1 MPKSDVRIDI
11 KADSAQA
18 SLQIKKLTK
27 DIGLLNKKVQSGG
40 KLNVKQIQQTSR
52 SITSLTSHVSKLAII
67 YGTFHS
73 LVSGGVVTA
82 EFEQSIKRLG
92 VYSGT
97 SGEELERLKNKALDL
112 GKTTVFSA
120 TQVADGMNQMAL
132 AGLTAQEQ
140 FDGIEAVL
148 NLASVGMISL
158 TDASNIAVTAM
169 KSFGLQASDIGD
181 ISDIL
186 AKASTISATTITEL
200 GQALTKVGTEAHS
213 HNISLEETASALGVL
228 ADAGRRGA
236 EAGTQLK
243 IVMARLSGNVEAKK
257 WLDKLHISMYDAT
270 TKGAL
275 PFAEQLKIVRDRLA
289 KLPPQARAIK
299 LSQIFGEEAKSSA
312 VALMTSLDELDAKLG
327 KIRKAMGDNF
337 AQKSAKEMM
346 DTLQGS
352 YKSLLSALE
361 GLTLEMGQN
370 LIPILRESMDSVTG
384 FIRGM
389 DKDKVREFADALG
402 GLIQIIG
409 SFIGDVVSL
418 AGGIINLIDAHQ
430 HLAAALGGLIV
441 ATKLSI
447 SYQKASIAL
456 TIAGTSASKLH
467 SLAVAKEAL
476 ATRGLTRAMKAF
488 LLNPYVLAIAGIISA
503 YSIWADRQEAV
514 TKNHEKSVKSIE
526 NEVKA
531 RDHALAR
538 VETYF
543 NKTAQGYFVT
553 NKERTKE
560 LGLIGQKLNE
570 TEKLLDQGQRENETD
585 ADWIKRKAVM
595 EKSVTLLSEGINKL
609 VGAKDKDILKTKLQ
623 KEAWEKFGVV
633 PAEQTANI
641 EKLRKKYVALE
652 ISASSAISKLIN
664 KEASLNKQL
673 KELAIDK
680 FNIERKYY
688 NERLDLEDEYANRI
702 EGLEQIISGKTLTQL
717 QKKQNILTKYLDRE
731 KLAYKELY
739 SGNLT
744 QASKYF
750 DQLLSMS
757 DKLTIGSLGADGK
770 RLNSAKEV
778 AQEKLRITKLVKDA
792 KLYAL
797 EQEKIKELEANKV
810 KTETALLD
818 LKMTKLQLTAQKEY
832 LKNLQTLTQVL
843 TDKPITFTNDVTT
856 KSIKDLDKMTSDLK
870 SKLTGINVD
879 IQTRKANLELTGLD
893 NKLKNLS
900 GTVEVGADTS
910 TGVKKVNNFISHVSK
925 VKTKTQVEA
934 NTNPAVKGVK
944 KLVRDIHKQKPTTQN
959 VVADVN
965 NAYIPVLEFVKYV
978 GKQTPYLN
986 IYADTNNVYSPVIDA
1001 INWINSQ
1008 VAYIDVYTRHHNAGG
1023 GYIPQ
1028 KLATGGVFT
1037 GSGRVQGYDPTD
1049 SDSVSAKLTGG
1060 EFVIKREAVD
1070 SYGLSLLHAINSMN
1084 YQTPTPKFATGGL
1097 VGNKS
1102 SENSTS
1108 SLQPINL
1115 NVGGNKGFSMFADK
1129 EVAEALQRYL
1139 QANGDM

>member
-11 KADSAQA
+11 KADSGQA
-18 SLQIKKLTK
+18 SLQIKKITK

-67 YGTFHS
+67 YGTFHT

-92 VYSGT
+92 VYSGV
-97 SGEELERLKNKALDL
+97 SGDELELLKDKALNL

-120 TQVADGMNQMAL
+120 SQVADGMNQMAL

-140 FDGIEAVL
+140 LDGIEAVL

-181 ISDIL
+181 ISDII
-186 AKASTISATTITEL
+186 AKASTLSATTITEL

-213 HNISLEETASALGVL
+213 HNISLEETSASLGIL

-243 IVMARLSGNVEAKK
+243 IVMARLAGNREAKK
-257 WLDKLHISMYDAT
+257 WLDALGISMYDAT

-275 PFAEQLKIVRDRLA
+275 PFNEQLTIVRDRLS
-289 KLPPQARAIK
+289 KLSPQARAIE
-299 LSQIFGEEAKSSA
+299 LSKIFGEEAKSSA
-312 VALMTSLDELDAKLG
+312 VALMVNLDELDSKLG
-327 KIRKAMGDNF
+327 KIKQAMGDNF

-346 DTLQGS
+346 DTLKGS

-361 GLTLEMGQN
+361 GLTLEMGEV
-370 LIPILRESMDSVTG
+370 LIPILRESMDSVTE
-384 FIRGM
+384 FVRGL
-389 DKDKVREFADALG
+389 DEEQVHAFAESLG

-409 SFIGDVVSL
+409 TFIGDVVDL
-418 AGGIINLIDAHQ
+418 AGGIINLTTTHSNLLLVLVG
-430 HLAAALGGLIV
+430 LAGAM
-441 ATKLSI
+441 KL
-447 SYQKASIAL
+447 Y
-456 TIAGTSASKLH
+456 IAGQMATAVASNVT
-467 SLAVAKEAL
+467 SLATAKQAL
-476 ATRGLTRAMKAF
+476 ATRALTTAMKAF
-488 LLNPYVLAIAGIISA
+488 LLNPYVLAITGIALA
-503 YSIWADRQEAV
+503 YATWRDRQNEV
-514 TKNHEKSVKSIE
+514 EKNHKKSISLLE
-526 NEVKA
+526 KEVKA

-538 VETYF
+538 LETYF
-543 NKTAQGYFVT
+543 NKTQQGYFLT
-553 NKERTKE
+553 NQERTKE

-570 TEKLLDQGQRENETD
+570 TEKLLDQGQRENESD
-585 ADWIKRKAVM
+585 DDWIKRKAVM
-595 EKSVTLLSEGINKL
+595 EESVKLLSEGINKL
-609 VGAKDKDILKTKLQ
+609 VTAKDKDILKTKLQ
-623 KEAWEKFGVV
+623 KKAWEEFGQL
-633 PAEQTANI
+633 PTEQADNI
-641 EKLRKKYVALE
+641 DKLRKKYDALAV
-652 ISASSAISKLIN
+652 SAKSAISKLMS
-664 KEASLNKQL
+664 KENSLNKQL
-673 KELAIDK
+673 KELAIEK
-680 FNIERKYY
+680 FDIERKYY
-688 NERLDLEDEYANRI
+688 NSRLDLEDQYSNRI
-702 EGLEQIISGKTLTQL
+702 EGLQQIVSGKYVSEL
-717 QKKQNILTKYLDRE
+717 QKKQKILTKYLDRE
-731 KLAYKELY
+731 QLAFKELY
-739 SGNLT
+739 SGNLS

-757 DKLTIGSLGADGK
+757 DQLTIGSLGADGK
-770 RLNSAKEV
+770 RLNSAKQV
-778 AQEKLRITKLVKDA
+778 AKDKLRITKLVKDA

-818 LKMTKLQLTAQKEY
+818 LKMTKLQLTAQQEY
-832 LKNLQTLTQVL
+832 LKNLKTLTQVL
-843 TDKPITFTNDVTT
+843 TNKPITFTNEVTT
-856 KSIKDLDKMTSDLK
+856 QSIKDLNKMTNDLK

-879 IQTRKANLELTGLD
+879 IQTKKANLELSGLD
-893 NKLKNLS
+893 KKLKNLN
-900 GTVEVGADTS
+900 GNVNVGADTS
-910 TGVKKVNNFISHVSK
+910 TGIKKVNKFISDVSK
-925 VKTKTQVEA
+925 IKTQTEVKA
-934 NTNPAVKGVK
+934 DTNPAVKGVK
-944 KLVRDIHKQKPTTQN
+944 KLVKDIHKQKPTTQN

-965 NAYIPVLEFVKYV
+965 HAYIPVLEFVKYV
-978 GKQTPYLN
+978 NKQIPYIN
-986 IYADTNNVYSPVIDA
+986 VYADTNNVYTPVIDA

-1028 KLATGGVFT
+1028 QLATGGVFT

-1070 SYGLSLLHAINSMN
+1070 SYGLSLLHAINTMRF
-1084 YQTPTPKFATGGL
+1084 QPTVPKFADGGI
-1097 VGNKS
+1097 VGNNS
-1102 SENSTS
+1102 SGNSTS

-1115 NVGGNKGFSMFADK
+1115 NIGGSKGFNMFADK
-1129 EVAEALQRYL
+1129 DVAEALQRYL
-1139 QANGDM
+1139 HVNGDM